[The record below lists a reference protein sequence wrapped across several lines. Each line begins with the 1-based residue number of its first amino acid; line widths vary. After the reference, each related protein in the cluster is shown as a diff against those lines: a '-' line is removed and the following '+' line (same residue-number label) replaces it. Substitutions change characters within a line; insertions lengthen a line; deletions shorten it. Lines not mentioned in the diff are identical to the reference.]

1 MTIKLYLRNCLLL
14 FTKQY
19 FASGGIFDNFKD
31 ITILYQLKHSPSS
44 LQELVHLQ
52 ATKVQF
58 LLQTSFKLQAAG
70 ARYDINTTKHL
81 TRKYDKDDVFIT
93 FVVLFLRRKLP

>member
-1 MTIKLYLRNCLLL
+1 MYLRNCLLL

-31 ITILYQLKHSPSS
+31 ITILYRHQLKHSAGS

-52 ATKVQF
+52 ATKVRF
-58 LLQTSFKLQAAG
+58 LLETSFKLQAAG

-81 TRKYDKDDVFIT
+81 TRKYDKDDV
-93 FVVLFLRRKLP
+93 L